1 MTYALVDGD
10 VTETQLP
17 DDDVVYTLDADIAAV
32 NRSRAADVLLA
43 GDRQLQSTPVVAV
56 EAATSRQRVR
66 PVADTHVN
74 RIRLTCQSCT
84 KLPPIATNYLLCCL
98 AQRLL
103 SRLLC

>member
-43 GDRQLQSTPVVAV
+43 GDRQLQSAPVVAV

-74 RIRLTCQSCT
+74 RIRPTCHVYQVTTSCD
-84 KLPPIATNYLLCCL
+84 KLSLVLPRTTTV
-98 AQRLL
+98 
-103 SRLLC
+103 